1 MFETSFIFHYNHL
14 VALYTKKIKYDIIS
28 WVINMTNDTI
38 VAIST
43 ALGQGAISI
52 VRLSG
57 DDAFKIVNKS
67 FKGPNLI
74 DVESHTIHYG
84 HIVDKNKKHIDEV
97 LISVFKAPKSFTTEN
112 IVEINCH
119 GGVFVANKILELM
132 LINGARSANPGE
144 FTERAFLNGRI
155 DLTQAEAVM
164 EIIEAKSDMS
174 LTLANKGL
182 DGIIYNLISD
192 LRSDLLNIIANI
204 EVNIDYP
211 EYDDVEELS
220 NEVLKPNII
229 RLITKIESILE
240 KANFGRVIKDGIKTA
255 IIGRPNVGKSSV
267 LNALLREDKAI
278 VTEIQGTTRD
288 TVEGNVNIGGIILN
302 LIDTAGIRESS
313 DIVEKIGINKA
324 KEKINEAELIL
335 FVLDNNQELT
345 DEDKKLLELTSSKR
359 RIVII
364 NKTDL
369 ANELKHT
376 FSNSVAISA
385 LNKTGIEDLENL
397 IRSMFLS
404 GDINLTDQTYV
415 SNTRHIAKLTE
426 TLTAL
431 KESVDSIDISMPV
444 DMVEIDLKNAWL
456 LLGEIIGDTSSNS
469 LLDELFSKF
478 CLGK

>member
-1 MFETSFIFHYNHL
+1 MMSE
-14 VALYTKKIKYDIIS
+14 
-28 WVINMTNDTI
+28 TI

-57 DDAFKIVNKS
+57 DKAIEFVNKS
-67 FKGPNLI
+67 FKGPDLSKAT
-74 DVESHTIHYG
+74 SHTISYG
-84 HIVDKNKKHIDEV
+84 HIIDKNKKHIDEV
-97 LISVFKAPKSFTTEN
+97 MISIFRAPRSFTTED

-132 LINGARSANPGE
+132 LVNGAKSASPGE

-164 EIIEAKSDMS
+164 EIIEAKSEMS

-182 DGIIYNLISD
+182 DGVIYNLITD
-192 LRSDLLNIIANI
+192 LRSDLINIIANI

-211 EYDDVEELS
+211 EYDDVDILS
-220 NEVLKPNII
+220 NEILKPSILKLSND
-229 RLITKIESILE
+229 IEQILE
-240 KANFGRVIKDGIKTA
+240 KANFGKVIKDGIKTG
-255 IIGRPNVGKSSV
+255 IIGRPNVGKSSI

-288 TVEGNVNIGGIILN
+288 IVEGSVNIGGIILN

-313 DIVEKIGINKA
+313 DIIEKIGISKA
-324 KEKINEAELIL
+324 KAIINEAELIL
-335 FVLDNNQELT
+335 FVLDNNQALT
-345 DEDKKLLELTSSKR
+345 EEDKKLLDLTSHKK

-364 NKTDL
+364 NKKDL
-369 ANELKHT
+369 QNELTHT
-376 FSNSVAISA
+376 FKNSVSISA
-385 LNKTGIEDLENL
+385 LHKTGIEDLENQ
-397 IRSMFLS
+397 IRKMFLS
-404 GDINLTDQTYV
+404 GTINLTDQTYV
-415 SNTRHIAKLTE
+415 SNARHIAKLTE
-426 TLTAL
+426 TLGAL
-431 KESVDSIDISMPV
+431 QESMNSITNQMPV

-456 LLGEIIGDTSSNS
+456 LLGEIIGDTSSTS

>member
-1 MFETSFIFHYNHL
+1 MLKE
-14 VALYTKKIKYDIIS
+14 
-28 WVINMTNDTI
+28 TI

-57 DDAFKIVNKS
+57 DDAIKIANNS
-67 FKGPNLI
+67 FKGPNLNF
-74 DVESHTIHYG
+74 VKSHTISYG
-84 HIVDKNKKHIDEV
+84 HIIDKNNKHIDEV
-97 LISVFKAPKSFTTEN
+97 MISVFRAPRSFTTED

-132 LINGARSANPGE
+132 LVNGARSANPGE

-164 EIIEAKSDMS
+164 EVIEAKSDMS
-174 LTLANKGL
+174 LALANKGL
-182 DGIIYNLISD
+182 DGVIYSLITD
-192 LRSDLLNIIANI
+192 LRTDLLQIIANI

-211 EYDDVEELS
+211 EYDDVEVLS
-220 NEVLKPNII
+220 NEILLPSIVSLTQKIQNILKKAHFG
-229 RLITKIESILE
+229 KI
-240 KANFGRVIKDGIKTA
+240 IKDGIKTA
-255 IIGRPNVGKSSV
+255 IIGRPNVGKSSI

-288 TVEGNVNIGGIILN
+288 IVEGTINIGGIILN

-313 DIVEKIGINKA
+313 DIVEKIGIDKA
-324 KEKINEAELIL
+324 KETINEAELIL
-335 FVLDNNQELT
+335 FVLDNNQALTLEDEELLRLT
-345 DEDKKLLELTSSKR
+345 EHKK

-364 NKTDL
+364 NKKDL
-369 ANELKHT
+369 KNELTHS
-376 FSNSVAISA
+376 FNNSISISA
-385 LNKTGIEDLENL
+385 LHKQGIEDLENK
-397 IRSMFLS
+397 IREMFLS
-404 GDINLTDQTYV
+404 GEINITDQTYV
-415 SNTRHIAKLTE
+415 SNARHIAKLTD
-426 TLTAL
+426 TLNAL
-431 KESVDSIDISMPV
+431 NESVRSINDSMPV

-456 LLGEIIGDTSSNS
+456 LLGEIIGDTSSTS

>member
-1 MFETSFIFHYNHL
+1 MMNE
-14 VALYTKKIKYDIIS
+14 
-28 WVINMTNDTI
+28 TI

-57 DDAFKIVNKS
+57 DQAIEFVNMS
-67 FKGPNLI
+67 FKGPNLFKTK
-74 DVESHTIHYG
+74 SHTISYG
-84 HIVDKNKKHIDEV
+84 HIIDKNKKHIDEV
-97 LISVFKAPKSFTTEN
+97 MISLFRAPRSFTTED

-132 LINGARSANPGE
+132 LINGAKSASPGE

-182 DGIIYNLISD
+182 DGVIYNLITD
-192 LRSDLLNIIANI
+192 LRSKLINIIANI

-211 EYDDVEELS
+211 EYDDVDVLS
-220 NEVLKPNII
+220 NEVLKPSIVN
-229 RLITKIESILE
+229 LSNDIEQILE
-240 KANFGRVIKDGIKTA
+240 KASFGKVIKDGIKTG
-255 IIGRPNVGKSSV
+255 IIGRPNVGKSSI
-267 LNALLREDKAI
+267 LNALLKEDKAI

-288 TVEGNVNIGGIILN
+288 IVEGNVNIGGIILN
-302 LIDTAGIRESS
+302 LIDTAGIRESN
-313 DIVEKIGINKA
+313 DIVEKIGIGKA
-324 KEKINEAELIL
+324 KTIINEAELIL
-335 FVLDNNQELT
+335 FVLDNNQALT
-345 DEDKKLLELTSSKR
+345 EDDKKLLDLTAHKKR
-359 RIVII
+359 IIII

-369 ANELKHT
+369 QNELTHT
-376 FSNSVAISA
+376 FESSVAVSA
-385 LNKTGIEDLENL
+385 LHKTGIDELENL
-397 IRSMFLS
+397 IREMFLS
-404 GDINLTDQTYV
+404 GTINLTDQTYV
-415 SNTRHIAKLTE
+415 SNARHIAKLTE
-426 TLTAL
+426 TLNAL
-431 KESVDSIDISMPV
+431 QDSLQSIADQMPV

-456 LLGEIIGDTSSNS
+456 LLGEIIGDTSSTS